1 MKRKGHGED
10 AKLKKCL
17 SVPGASEKAVFQIWN
32 HLHTEKKQKKAKQFL
47 EEVKEHLGPFSDCF
61 DPLHLTPKDPTKQK
75 PIPFPVANVQK
86 LLQLVVKECP
96 SFALALQR
104 GLKDSKWSLS
114 PILYSDECTPLNVLL
129 PINKMKAS
137 LFYLSFCE
145 LGCLLSSELVWL
157 PLAFVLHGD
166 VDAVIGGMAG
176 VLKVL
181 VEHMYAQNR
190 HGFSIKFED
199 GMRWCKLGK
208 FFFNGDLDSVRASFA
223 LKGSAGL
230 RPCPHCRNII
240 KKNTDLLEYDD
251 DGYFLDI
258 ASAKEDCFDKNT
270 DEEVFQGIDFLVEE
284 GNRLGKGQL
293 KDLEKRVGLNLEPA
307 CIWFDKSTRSILPPS
322 RILYDPMHC
331 YYSCGIVNVE
341 LSLLFQ
347 AMEGGTPF
355 NKDNLLS
362 AALEA
367 GWVRHGFGATRSPTL
382 LKLLFHE
389 KLLAGDVY
397 KGNAAQTKSLLSLM
411 AYYVEIF
418 LRRQELLPGEAA
430 SFLALWNCHREMS
443 MLKHEEQV
451 RDVSQMRA
459 AACKHQDLFNQA
471 YESSSRPKHHARFHI
486 ADSAMSCGRCI
497 SCEPQEKKHQVY
509 KSFLAPRLKQKSSGG
524 GGGIAWAAVKRI
536 LSTQVQQINE
546 SPLCPEMT
554 LLPPIKKAG
563 EMQCRLLLSPCTPMA
578 ASARF

>member
-1 MKRKGHGED
+1 
-10 AKLKKCL
+10 
-17 SVPGASEKAVFQIWN
+17 
-32 HLHTEKKQKKAKQFL
+32 
-47 EEVKEHLGPFSDCF
+47 
-61 DPLHLTPKDPTKQK
+61 
-75 PIPFPVANVQK
+75 
-86 LLQLVVKECP
+86 
-96 SFALALQR
+96 
-104 GLKDSKWSLS
+104 
-114 PILYSDECTPLNVLL
+114 
-129 PINKMKAS
+129 
-137 LFYLSFCE
+137 
-145 LGCLLSSELVWL
+145 
-157 PLAFVLHGD
+157 
-166 VDAVIGGMAG
+166 
-176 VLKVL
+176 
-181 VEHMYAQNR
+181 
-190 HGFSIKFED
+190 
-199 GMRWCKLGK
+199 
-208 FFFNGDLDSVRASFA
+208 
-223 LKGSAGL
+223 
-230 RPCPHCRNII
+230 
-240 KKNTDLLEYDD
+240 
-251 DGYFLDI
+251 
-258 ASAKEDCFDKNT
+258 
-270 DEEVFQGIDFLVEE
+270 
-284 GNRLGKGQL
+284 
-293 KDLEKRVGLNLEPA
+293 
-307 CIWFDKSTRSILPPS
+307 
-322 RILYDPMHC
+322 MHC